1 MKRKTRRTRPF
12 GLLLCVAV
20 LISSLALSSCSRLVS
35 LPEEQ
40 TDTQPAET
48 HAARTVKN
56 IPDDMPV
63 PCTSPAPLAK
73 SDAGP
78 LMLVRWG
85 KISYKPKRV
94 THLFYYLKEDGTLCS
109 YEKNGSTDG
118 KKYVFALPYYRV
130 EVEVLRIYYDPPRNM
145 LWSFKD
151 TGKGLA
157 DITYLYIP
165 APDLYRIEENG
176 YALVWNPAEEV
187 ASREQLTYLPC
198 SYRCGNSFQSASF
211 LPVKEGK
218 IVYQNIE
225 CRFFDGEGNNTF
237 LYIEEFTRW
246 YHRAHP
252 DAPYLHDGMPLEEF
266 EDYFKNVYQ

>member
-20 LISSLALSSCSRLVS
+20 LISSLALSSCSRLAS

-56 IPDDMPV
+56 IPDDTPV
-63 PCTSPAPLAK
+63 PCTSLEPLAK
-73 SDAGP
+73 SIAGP

-94 THLFYYLKEDGTLCS
+94 AYLFSYLKEDGTPYT
-109 YEKNGSTDG
+109 YEENGSTYE
-118 KKYVFALPYYRV
+118 KMSAFALPYYRV
-130 EVEVLRIYYDPPRNM
+130 EVEVLRIYYDPPINM
-145 LWSFKD
+145 LRNFKNTD
-151 TGKGLA
+151 KGLA

-176 YALVWNPAEEV
+176 YALVWNPMGESSGEK
-187 ASREQLTYLPC
+187 LTYLPC
-198 SYRCGNSFQSASF
+198 GYRCGNSFQSASF

-237 LYIEEFTRW
+237 WCIEEFTRW